1 MKQLIVLFNKP
12 LALPSDE
19 GDKITTYGLYLD
31 KTDRATFY
39 NIKEYVLNYICVIS
53 QLYKNEKVKSNNSYV
68 FETDREKIVIWDPTW
83 EKYAEKARETGME
96 FAIIDDGDLEIKEDD
111 RYLIFITQKGLWE
124 YLKGKNGLV
133 WNK

>member
-1 MKQLIVLFNKP
+1 MKQLTVLFSKP
-12 LALPSDE
+12 LVLPTSE
-19 GDKITTYGLYLD
+19 GERITTYGLYLN
-31 KTDRATFY
+31 KTHRATFY
-39 NIKEYVLNYICVIS
+39 NIKEYVQNYISVIA
-53 QLYKNEKVKSNNSYV
+53 QIYKNEKVKSYNGYV
-68 FETDREKIVIWDPTW
+68 FETDGQEIVIWDSTW

-111 RYLIFITQKGLWE
+111 RWQIFITQKELWE

>member
-1 MKQLIVLFNKP
+1 MKQLVVLFSKP
-12 LALPSDE
+12 LVLPTNE
-19 GDKITTYGLYLD
+19 GDRIPTYGLYLD
-31 KTDRATFY
+31 KTHRATFY
-39 NIKEYVLNYICVIS
+39 NIEEYVLNYLCVIS
-53 QLYKNEKVKSNNSYV
+53 QLYKDNVKRVSYYIYEKDGQ
-68 FETDREKIVIWDPTW
+68 EIVIWDPTW

-111 RYLIFITQKGLWE
+111 RWQIFITQKELWE